1 MRIRR
6 ASVGKSSLPWD
17 HVAVAW
23 VSAWTDRAA
32 SNEDLL
38 HRTAPIESGAL
49 DSSEIDAING
59 FLWVGVGGR
68 QGVGVDF
75 SAGVGPGLN
84 SRNTTGGGRRWCTSC
99 ANTFGGWKKNSYAN
113 EHGSHNYGRDWG
125 DGLMVGH
132 DPVTDEPSQEF

>member
-59 FLWVGVGGR
+59 FLWVGVGGG

-75 SAGVGPGLN
+75 SAGVGPGTGSRN
-84 SRNTTGGGRRWCTSC
+84 SRGLGRRWCAPC
-99 ANTFGGWKKNSYAN
+99 ANTIRDLPRNSYAN
-113 EHGSHNYGRDWG
+113 EHGSHDYGRDW
-125 DGLMVGH
+125 DDALKVGYG
-132 DPVTDEPSQEF
+132 PVTDEPSQEF